1 VPSRSTVIIARELQ
15 PDWETLERSF
25 SRCPD
30 VVLMR
35 ASAAMDGIIE
45 ESHAFAPAIVVVE
58 EKAFT
63 ALPRTLE
70 FIRRARAT
78 SLAIVV
84 RVEHDEPELERKLLR
99 VGCKGVI
106 RADIPAEELCR
117 AVQTVAFGGLWAR
130 LTSLSKVIEEF
141 LDAEALFHLSRRE
154 TEILDLVGRGE
165 TNQRIAEILC
175 ISRETVR
182 WHLRT
187 LYAKLGVR
195 DREAIALHLPGLT
208 AKRRMPIRSAG
219 TTPPNLRRTQSG
231 S

>member
-1 VPSRSTVIIARELQ
+1 VPSRLNLIVARELQ
-15 PDWETLERSF
+15 HDWQLLEQSF
-25 SRCPD
+25 STCPD
-30 VVLMR
+30 IVLMR
-35 ASAAMDGIIE
+35 ASSGMDGIIE
-45 ESHAFAPAIVVVE
+45 ECHAFAPGIVLVDD
-58 EKAFT
+58 KAF
-63 ALPRTLE
+63 AAVPKQLE

-78 SLAIVV
+78 SLSIVV
-84 RVEHDEPELERKLLR
+84 RVDVDEPENERKLLR
-99 VGCKGVI
+99 VGCKGIV
-106 RADIPAEELCR
+106 RVDLPAEELCR
-117 AVQTVAFGGLWAR
+117 AIQTVSYGGLWAR

-165 TNQRIAEILC
+165 TNQRIAEALC

-208 AKRRMPIRSAG
+208 SKRRIPNRSVAS
-219 TTPPNLRRTQSG
+219 TVPPLRRSG

>member
-1 VPSRSTVIIARELQ
+1 VPSRSNLIVAREVQ
-15 PDWETLERSF
+15 HDWQLLEQSF
-25 SRCPD
+25 STCPD
-30 VVLMR
+30 IVLMR
-35 ASAAMDGIIE
+35 ASSGMDGIIE
-45 ESHAFAPAIVVVE
+45 ECHAFAPAIVLVE
-58 EKAFT
+58 DKAFA
-63 ALPRTLE
+63 ALPKPLE

-78 SLAIVV
+78 SLSIVV
-84 RVEHDEPELERKLLR
+84 RVDLDEPENERKLLR
-99 VGCKGVI
+99 VGCKGIV
-106 RADIPAEELCR
+106 RVDLPAEELCR
-117 AVQTVAFGGLWAR
+117 AIQTVAYGGLWAR

-165 TNQRIAEILC
+165 TNQRIAEALC

-208 AKRRMPIRSAG
+208 SKRRIPNRSAG
-219 TTPPNLRRTQSG
+219 SVPTLRRSG